1 MSSPRRARQ
10 CTALG
15 AAVILLGAGLALGAE
30 PVAAAGSPAGA
41 VTAAHASRATGSAR
55 WTQVREV
62 PARLTPVLMKSGAV
76 PAPRPA
82 HPLPPGSSTTE
93 AGYEQQILRLVN
105 LERAR
110 AGLRAVA
117 LDHCANAFAE
127 KQNLVIAVA
136 AALTHQDLYRVL
148 SGCQARVAGENVGY
162 GSISAAEMMR
172 LWMASDGHRHNI
184 LRPGFTH
191 IGVGALQT
199 ESGRWYATQVF
210 LTRG

>member
-1 MSSPRRARQ
+1 MASLRLAGQ

-15 AAVILLGAGLALGAE
+15 ATAILLSAGLVLGAE
-30 PVAAAGSPAGA
+30 PATATGSPAGA
-41 VTAAHASRATGSAR
+41 VTAAHATRAVGSAG

-62 PARLTPVLMKSGAV
+62 PAGLTPVLMKGGAV
-76 PAPRPA
+76 RAPRPA
-82 HPLPPGSSTTE
+82 KPLPPGSSAAE
-93 AGYEQQILRLVN
+93 AGYEHQILRLVN

-162 GSISAAEMMR
+162 GSISAAEMMK

-210 LTRG
+210 LTRD